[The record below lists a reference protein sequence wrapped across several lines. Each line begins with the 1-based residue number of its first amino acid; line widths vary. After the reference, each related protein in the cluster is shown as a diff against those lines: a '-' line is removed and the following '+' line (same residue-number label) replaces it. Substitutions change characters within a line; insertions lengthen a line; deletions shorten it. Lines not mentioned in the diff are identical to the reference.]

1 MWLGLAAVAVTA
13 RAAVALVAQDKV
25 QDSKSCSSASS
36 SRQGTGCRY
45 NAAAAC
51 EAMVIAGM
59 WLGLAAVAVTARAAV
74 ALVARDKVQDSKSC
88 SSASSSR
95 QGTGC
100 RYNAAA
106 ACEAMVIAGMWL
118 GLAAVAVTARA
129 MRTVPSS

>member
-1 MWLGLAAVAVTA
+1 MWLDSLAAVAVTA

-74 ALVARDKVQDSKSC
+74 ALVAQDKVQG
-88 SSASSSR
+88 A
-95 QGTGC
+95 GTMLLQLVKQC
-100 RYNAAA
+100 
-106 ACEAMVIAGMWL
+106 
-118 GLAAVAVTARA
+118 
-129 MRTVPSS
+129 